1 MMTRHACHLI
11 HTQFGILCFHANT
24 KNHGI
29 KKKKHKK
36 DPHKLSSTQKKQ
48 QEASKSESTL
58 SQNTSKQNKT
68 ADPANNTVSTYCCL
82 TTNIQQTKHN
92 SKN

>member
-1 MMTRHACHLI
+1 MPSHSYTVRYSVLPRKH
-11 HTQFGILCFHANT
+11 N
-24 KNHGI
+24 NHGI

-36 DPHKLSSTQKKQ
+36 DSHKLSSTQKKQ

-82 TTNIQQTKHN
+82 TTNIQQTKHTN
-92 SKN
+92 NKNIESN